1 MSFETTERIVAINP
15 ESVGTLFQQ
24 LLGLYGEDLPDADKI
39 TRTIGGHWDDSEK
52 TIIRAA
58 SLHDGTITGH
68 QLTDGRIAFR
78 CLWQSDLAQA
88 FDNGEISNAEELTDE
103 QFIALRPIPE
113 L

>member
-24 LLGLYGEDLPDADKI
+24 MLGLYGEDLPDADKTI
-39 TRTIGGHWDDSEK
+39 RTIGGHWDNPEQ
-52 TIIRAA
+52 TTIRAA

-88 FDNGEISNAEELTDE
+88 FDDGEINGVEELTNG
-103 QFIALRPIPE
+103 QFIALTPPPE

>member
-15 ESVGTLFQQ
+15 ESVETLFPQ
-24 LLGLYGEDLPDADKI
+24 LLAQYGEDLPDADKI
-39 TRTIGGHWDDSEK
+39 TRTIGGHWDDPEK

-58 SLHDGTITGH
+58 SLHDGTIAGH

-88 FDNGEISNAEELTDE
+88 FDDGEINGVEELTE
-103 QFIALRPIPE
+103 ERFIALTPIPE